1 MRAAAL
7 RNGTTRWCITAACDV
22 RHGRRGIHGVA
33 RSWSP
38 PGSADQRLL
47 DADPMRWLFTLFPA
61 ADAIAAREVRDEP
74 SCLGLGESVPVDGA
88 RGGRMAAC

>member
-1 MRAAAL
+1 
-7 RNGTTRWCITAACDV
+7 
-22 RHGRRGIHGVA
+22 
-33 RSWSP
+33 
-38 PGSADQRLL
+38 
-47 DADPMRWLFTLFPA
+47 MRWLFTLFPA